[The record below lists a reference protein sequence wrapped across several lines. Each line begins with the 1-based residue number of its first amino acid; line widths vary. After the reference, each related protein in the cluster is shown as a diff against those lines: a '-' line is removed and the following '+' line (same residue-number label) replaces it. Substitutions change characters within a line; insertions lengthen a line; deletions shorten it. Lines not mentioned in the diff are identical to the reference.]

1 MNKRKRQYLTKLA
14 EKIQQG
20 SITDEETIFFDKWY
34 NGLSKKE
41 LNIDSQYAKN
51 KNQLK
56 RRIFRRIQ
64 NDIKSTEKVPA
75 FFHWKKL
82 AIAAS
87 LVLGTILGSLYFY
100 LHDDHNINDP
110 QPIIVAGKNNAI
122 LTLADGSKINLS
134 EAANGLIS
142 HIANVDI
149 IKTSSGSIQY
159 KSQTSSSNKPTA
171 YNTIEA
177 PAGGKWSLTLPDGTQ
192 VWLNSSSSITYPTQ
206 FSATERK
213 VKIKGE
219 AFFDVAHN
227 KKAPFIV
234 SSGQQLIR
242 VLGTEFN
249 VEAYEEDA
257 VAKTTLLKGAVAIE
271 SGNKTVKLVPGEQ
284 AKWNGKEIVKEV
296 VDTEAAIAWK
306 EGYFKFNENIESILT
321 KISRWYN
328 VEIIY
333 LSKPDPTTT
342 FSGKIARD
350 RNLNS
355 VLKMLEYDGNI
366 HFQIQGRRVIV
377 KK

>member
-20 SITDEETIFFDKWY
+20 SITEEENIFFDKWY
-34 NGLSKKE
+34 NGLSKKD

-64 NDIKSTEKVPA
+64 NDIKKTEKVPVL
-75 FFHWKKL
+75 FYWKKL

-100 LHDDHNINDP
+100 LHEDHSLNDP

-122 LTLADGSKINLS
+122 LTLADGTKINLS
-134 EAANGLIS
+134 EAANGVIS
-142 HIANVDI
+142 HTANVDI

-159 KSQTSSSNKPTA
+159 KSQTSSSNNPTA

-177 PAGGKWSLTLPDGTQ
+177 PAGGKWSLILPDGTQ

-219 AFFDVAHN
+219 AFFDVTHN
-227 KKAPFIV
+227 KKAPFVV

-271 SGNKTVKLVPGEQ
+271 SGNKAVKLAPGEQ
-284 AKWNGKEIVKEV
+284 AKWNGKEIIKEV

-333 LSKPDPTTT
+333 LSKPDPATT

-377 KK
+377 TK

>member
-20 SITDEETIFFDKWY
+20 SINDEETIFFDKWY

-75 FFHWKKL
+75 LFHWKKL

-100 LHDDHNINDP
+100 LHDDHSINDP

-142 HIANVDI
+142 HTANVDI

-284 AKWNGKEIVKEV
+284 AKWNGKEIIKEV

-333 LSKPDPTTT
+333 LSKPDPATT

>member
-100 LHDDHNINDP
+100 LHDDHSINDP

-142 HIANVDI
+142 HTANVDI

-284 AKWNGKEIVKEV
+284 AKWNGKEIIKEV

-333 LSKPDPTTT
+333 LSKPDPATT

>member
-20 SITDEETIFFDKWY
+20 SITEEENIFFDKWY
-34 NGLSKKE
+34 NGLSKKD

-64 NDIKSTEKVPA
+64 NDIKKTEKVPVL
-75 FFHWKKL
+75 FYWKKL

-100 LHDDHNINDP
+100 LHEDHSLNDP

-122 LTLADGSKINLS
+122 LTLADGTKINLS
-134 EAANGLIS
+134 EAANGVIS
-142 HIANVDI
+142 HTANVDI

-159 KSQTSSSNKPTA
+159 KSQTSSSNNPTA

-257 VAKTTLLKGAVAIE
+257 VAKTTLVKGAVAIE

-284 AKWNGKEIVKEV
+284 AKWNGKEIIKEV

-333 LSKPDPTTT
+333 LSKPDPATT

>member
-20 SITDEETIFFDKWY
+20 SITEEETIFFDKWY
-34 NGLSKKE
+34 NGLSKKD

-64 NDIKSTEKVPA
+64 NDIKKTEKAPVL
-75 FFHWKKL
+75 FYWKKL

-100 LHDDHNINDP
+100 LHEDHSLNDP

-122 LTLADGSKINLS
+122 LTLADGTKINLS
-134 EAANGLIS
+134 EAANGVIS
-142 HIANVDI
+142 HTANVDI

-159 KSQTSSSNKPTA
+159 KSQTSSSNSPTA

-177 PAGGKWSLTLPDGTQ
+177 PAGGKWSLILPDGTQ

-219 AFFDVAHN
+219 AFFDVTHN

-271 SGNKTVKLVPGEQ
+271 SGNKAVKLAPGEQ
-284 AKWNGKEIVKEV
+284 AKWNGKEIIKEV

-333 LSKPDPTTT
+333 LSKPDPATT

-377 KK
+377 TK

>member
-100 LHDDHNINDP
+100 LHDDHSINDP

-142 HIANVDI
+142 HTANVDI

-333 LSKPDPTTT
+333 LSKPDPATT

>member
-75 FFHWKKL
+75 LFHWKKL

-100 LHDDHNINDP
+100 LHDDHSINDP

-142 HIANVDI
+142 HTANVDI

-219 AFFDVAHN
+219 AFFDVTHN

-333 LSKPDPTTT
+333 LSKPDPATT

>member
-100 LHDDHNINDP
+100 LHDDHSINDP

-142 HIANVDI
+142 HTANVDI

-219 AFFDVAHN
+219 AFFDVTHN

-333 LSKPDPTTT
+333 LSKPDPATT